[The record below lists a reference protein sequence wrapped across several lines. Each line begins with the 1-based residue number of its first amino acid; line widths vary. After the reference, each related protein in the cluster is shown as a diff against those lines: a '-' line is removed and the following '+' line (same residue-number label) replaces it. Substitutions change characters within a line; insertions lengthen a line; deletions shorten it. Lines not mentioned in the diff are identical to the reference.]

1 MKKIRKT
8 RKVRK
13 EKLSE
18 ITRDFLNNQ
27 MSKRL
32 AFRQQEGETDDIE
45 EYEEEDLENE
55 TEENKGWYRK
65 TDIRRQVSIYRLVSP
80 FCRYL

>member
-27 MSKRL
+27 MRKRL
-32 AFRQQEGETDDIE
+32 AFREYKGEEDDIE

-55 TEENKGWYRK
+55 TEENKDWYRK
-65 TDIRRQVSIYRLVSP
+65 TDIRRQVSIYRLVPSI
-80 FCRYL
+80 CRYL

>member
-27 MSKRL
+27 MRKRL
-32 AFRQQEGETDDIE
+32 AFREYKGEEDDIE

-55 TEENKGWYRK
+55 TEENK
-65 TDIRRQVSIYRLVSP
+65 D
-80 FCRYL
+80 

>member
-18 ITRDFLNNQ
+18 ITKDFLNNK
-27 MSKRL
+27 MSNRP
-32 AFRQQEGETDDIE
+32 AFRIREDEEDDTE
-45 EYEEEDLENE
+45 EYEEED
-55 TEENKGWYRK
+55 TDVTKEEEE
-65 TDIRRQVSIYRLVSP
+65 S
-80 FCRYL
+80 

>member
-8 RKVRK
+8 KKVRK

-32 AFRQQEGETDDIE
+32 SFRVKEGEEDDIE
-45 EYEEEDLENE
+45 EYEEEDTEVKA
-55 TEENKGWYRK
+55 EENK
-65 TDIRRQVSIYRLVSP
+65 D
-80 FCRYL
+80 

>member
-18 ITRDFLNNQ
+18 ITKDFLNNK
-27 MSKRL
+27 MSNRP
-32 AFRQQEGETDDIE
+32 AFRIREDEEDDTE
-45 EYEEEDLENE
+45 EYEEEDTGV
-55 TEENKGWYRK
+55 TEEEKE
-65 TDIRRQVSIYRLVSP
+65 S
-80 FCRYL
+80 

>member
-8 RKVRK
+8 KRVKK

-32 AFRQQEGETDDIE
+32 AFREYKGEEDDIE

-55 TEENKGWYRK
+55 TEENK
-65 TDIRRQVSIYRLVSP
+65 D
-80 FCRYL
+80 

>member
-8 RKVRK
+8 KKVRK

-32 AFRQQEGETDDIE
+32 AFIQQEGETDDIE
-45 EYEEEDLENE
+45 EYEEEDLEVE
-55 TEENKGWYRK
+55 TEENKDWYRK
-65 TDIRRQVSIYRLVSP
+65 TDIRRQVSIYRLVPSI
-80 FCRYL
+80 CRYL